1 MRIKN
6 VVFHAN
12 NHRNKQKK
20 KNQTNKKHTYLEQA
34 YSDLTLTA
42 KLFSFFVTL
51 LHFVNLKNITS
62 YTYNK

>member
-6 VVFHAN
+6 IVIHAN

-20 KNQTNKKHTYLEQA
+20 NKTKNTHTNREQA
-34 YSDLTLTA
+34 NSDLRPTA
-42 KLFSFFVTL
+42 NSFSFSVTL